1 VGQSVGDFNSGALAS
16 WETQFNGFGEGSDSG
31 MIGIDLSGKT
41 ALVCGAGGGGLGS
54 AVSHILA
61 QAGADIVAVDQSA
74 EFTAGT
80 RADVEALGVA
90 CHTIEANLMDAG
102 EAGAVVG
109 KALAMA
115 GGVDI
120 VVNVAGGTRFHQW
133 SAIEETTDE
142 IFQDVLALNLNYV
155 FRVCADAARHMISAK
170 KPGAMVNFTSISGL
184 RGAPYHGPYG
194 ASKRAVMALTETMA
208 IEWARYSIRVNTVA
222 PGGVLTPRASK
233 YGGERTSTAMAD
245 GHRQMLPHEIAS
257 AVLFLASDLAIGV
270 SGQTLVVDS
279 GLSSKNP
286 AGGLQQYGAMAEN
299 AAKIAAEGIVR

>member
-1 VGQSVGDFNSGALAS
+1 
-16 WETQFNGFGEGSDSG
+16 
-31 MIGIDLSGKT
+31 
-41 ALVCGAGGGGLGS
+41 LVCGAGGGGLGS

-80 RADVEALGVA
+80 KADVEALGVT

-102 EAGAVVG
+102 EAAAVVG
-109 KALAMA
+109 KALSKA
-115 GGVDI
+115 GRIDI

-142 IFQDVLALNLNYV
+142 IFRDVLALNLNYV
-155 FRVCADAARHMISAK
+155 FRVCADAARHMIEAK
-170 KPGAMVNFTSISGL
+170 QPGAMVNFTSISGL

-208 IEWARYSIRVNTVA
+208 IEWARYGIRVNTVA
-222 PGGVLTPRASK
+222 PGGVATPRASK
-233 YGGERTSTAMAD
+233 YSNNRGPRESGPFAE
-245 GHRQMLPHEIAS
+245 GHRLMMPPEIAS

-270 SGQTLVVDS
+270 SGQTIVVDS
-279 GLSSKNP
+279 GLSSRNP
-286 AGGLQQYGAMAEN
+286 AGGLAEYGAMAKN
-299 AAKIAAEGIVR
+299 AAKIVAEGL